1 MINELPQGRQLEMY
15 QNGTSAL
22 GLSLTQAAWGR
33 GQFVLSA
40 EQGDNYFG
48 QEDEEDFD
56 QANEGQGPKI
66 GMSMVNLDSIMGQ
79 IAKNVINSAEGQG
92 GATGISGGV
101 SGGNAPEKSIRDVLE
116 ERDEQL
122 KNLEQLQNMKSS
134 AFVDALAQDLDS
146 NTTSGTVIIN
156 KTDED

>member
-1 MINELPQGRQLEMY
+1 MINELPQGRQLDMY

-56 QANEGQGPKI
+56 
-66 GMSMVNLDSIMGQ
+66 
-79 IAKNVINSAEGQG
+79 
-92 GATGISGGV
+92 
-101 SGGNAPEKSIRDVLE
+101 
-116 ERDEQL
+116 
-122 KNLEQLQNMKSS
+122 
-134 AFVDALAQDLDS
+134 
-146 NTTSGTVIIN
+146 
-156 KTDED
+156 